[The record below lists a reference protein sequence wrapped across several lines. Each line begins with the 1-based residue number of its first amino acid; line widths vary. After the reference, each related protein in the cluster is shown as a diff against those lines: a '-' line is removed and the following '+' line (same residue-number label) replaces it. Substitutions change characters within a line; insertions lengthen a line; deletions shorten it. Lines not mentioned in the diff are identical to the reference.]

1 MIPPE
6 REAEVLRLH
15 HAEHWRIGT
24 IAAQL
29 GLHHT
34 AVRRALA
41 QQGEGAARHSDHLR
55 GGEVVLAGPERAERL
70 LARAR

>member
-6 REAEVLRLH
+6 KEAEVLRLH
-15 HAEHWRIGT
+15 HAEHWKIGT

-34 AVRRALA
+34 TVRRVLA
-41 QQGEGAARHSDHLR
+41 QQGVEPRATPGREVDWGYFGGGPGEGEA
-55 GGEVVLAGPERAERL
+55 L
-70 LARAR
+70 LAL